1 MHWKDRLIENWQ
13 YRLLSLSLAFFC
25 WYLVSGSEKVDT
37 WLDIPLEFVDLPDNL
52 VIRTGMRNR
61 IQIRVRG
68 ASGIIRGLDSQHL
81 AYKTDLS
88 SLRVG
93 LNTILL
99 KQQNIPLNTSLEV
112 MEISPPRLELD
123 VDKIISRTVPVQ
135 VDWKGDLPA
144 DFELKEIVV
153 RPQEISLKGA
163 SSVLE
168 AMKAVRT
175 KHVDIPSDV
184 DRIWETKIA
193 LSIPEEL
200 ETNVAD
206 VLTSF
211 VFALKTKTLWVK
223 LPVEVE
229 QTQGF
234 DVTVS
239 PSFVR
244 LKLDI
249 PLPVLREKN
258 WRARIVP
265 RVVPESFSSPGTREI
280 PYKISLPDDTV
291 LLEAKPAKLE
301 VTFTPKN
308 SKESQ

>member
-1 MHWKDRLIENWQ
+1 MHWKDRLKENWQ
-13 YRLLSLSLAFFC
+13 YRLLALSMAFFC

-37 WLDIPLEFVDLPDNL
+37 WLDIPLEFIDLPDNL

-68 ASGIIRGLDSQHL
+68 ASGIIRGLDAQRL
-81 AYKTDLS
+81 AYKADLS

-123 VDKIISRTVPVQ
+123 VDKIVSRTVPVL
-135 VDWKGDLPA
+135 VDWKGDIPA

-153 RPQEISLKGA
+153 RPQEITLKGA

-168 AMKAVRT
+168 AMKEVRT
-175 KHVDIPSDV
+175 NRVDIPSDV
-184 DRIWETKIA
+184 VRSWETKIA

-200 ETNVAD
+200 ESNVAD

-211 VFALKTKTLWVK
+211 VFVPKTKTMWVK
-223 LPVEVE
+223 LPVEVD
-229 QTQGF
+229 QAQGF
-234 DVTVS
+234 DVKVS

-249 PLPVLREKN
+249 PLPLLREKN
-258 WRARIVP
+258 WRDRIVP
-265 RVVPESFSSPGTREI
+265 RVVPESMLSPGTQEI

>member
-13 YRLLSLSLAFFC
+13 YRLLALSLAFFC

-135 VDWKGDLPA
+135 VDWKGDVPA

-175 KHVDIPSDV
+175 KHVDIPPDV

-265 RVVPESFSSPGTREI
+265 RVVPESFPSPGTREI

-301 VTFTPKN
+301 VTFIPKH

>member
-1 MHWKDRLIENWQ
+1 VHWKDRLIENWQ
-13 YRLLSLSLAFFC
+13 YRLLSLFLAFFC

-68 ASGIIRGLDSQHL
+68 ASGIIRGLDAQRL
-81 AYKTDLS
+81 AYKADLS

-93 LNTILL
+93 LNTVLL

-123 VDKIISRTVPVQ
+123 VDKIVSKTVPVR
-135 VDWKGDLPA
+135 VDWKGEVPA
-144 DFELKEIVV
+144 DFELKEVVV
-153 RPQEISLKGA
+153 RPQEITLKGA
-163 SSVLE
+163 SSVLD
-168 AMKAVRT
+168 AMKEVST
-175 KHVDIPSDV
+175 KPVDVPSKV
-184 DRIWETKIA
+184 SRIWETKLA

-206 VLTSF
+206 VVTSF
-211 VFALKTKTLWVK
+211 VFTPKTKIMWVK
-223 LPVEVE
+223 LPVIVD
-229 QTQGF
+229 QTSGF
-234 DVTVS
+234 TVTIS
-239 PSFVR
+239 PTFVR

-249 PLPVLREKN
+249 PLYFLREEN
-258 WRARIVP
+258 WRDEIVP
-265 RVVPESFSSPGTREI
+265 RVVPESFPRPGTREI
-280 PYKISLPDDTV
+280 PYKIFLPDDTV
-291 LLEAKPAKLE
+291 LLEAKPVKLE